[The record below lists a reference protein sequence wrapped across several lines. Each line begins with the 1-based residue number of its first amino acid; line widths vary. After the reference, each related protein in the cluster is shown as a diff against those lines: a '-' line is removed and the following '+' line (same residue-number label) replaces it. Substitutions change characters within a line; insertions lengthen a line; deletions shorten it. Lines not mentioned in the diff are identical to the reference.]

1 LISGI
6 VRVLKSGCRRRHL
19 QPGLSDHARVPSG
32 TELRR
37 QRCPTCGGYTG
48 RRCGR
53 GFWATNQLNL
63 SAPIRSRPTLRG
75 QPSYFPAQNCA
86 TLAFGENHPVGGKLQ
101 DRTELN
107 LTSAAA
113 VDSFL

>member
-1 LISGI
+1 MTGI
-6 VRVLKSGCRRRHL
+6 VAEKIL
-19 QPGLSDHARVPSG
+19 GLD
-32 TELRR
+32 
-37 QRCPTCGGYTG
+37 
-48 RRCGR
+48 
-53 GFWATNQLNL
+53 
-63 SAPIRSRPTLRG
+63 
-75 QPSYFPAQNCA
+75 YFPAQNCA

>member
-1 LISGI
+1 MWWRII
-6 VRVLKSGCRRRHL
+6 PQMR
-19 QPGLSDHARVPSG
+19 DIMA
-32 TELRR
+32 
-37 QRCPTCGGYTG
+37 PTGK
-48 RRCGR
+48 
-53 GFWATNQLNL
+53 QNL
-63 SAPIRSRPTLRG
+63 SPKNAGNADSAAQSCLLR
-75 QPSYFPAQNCA
+75 QKLDYFPAQNCA

>member
-1 LISGI
+1 MTVQGVGKRRGI
-6 VRVLKSGCRRRHL
+6 K
-19 QPGLSDHARVPSG
+19 P
-32 TELRR
+32 
-37 QRCPTCGGYTG
+37 
-48 RRCGR
+48 
-53 GFWATNQLNL
+53 FWHPAERAGNSPK
-63 SAPIRSRPTLRG
+63 SAPVVPWWFSEKMMWRETPLD
-75 QPSYFPAQNCA
+75 YFPAQNCA